1 MVTRS
6 ARREGTGRTALVT
19 GASAGIGQA
28 LAARFAERGFDLV
41 LVARREERLREVA
54 RELGERHGS
63 SALVLPADLG
73 DPEAPRSIHERLGA
87 EGIAVDALINNAGYG
102 IAEDYTDTTW
112 EEQARFLQV
121 MATAPA
127 HLMHL
132 FLPGMIERGYGR
144 IINVASLA
152 ALLPGLAGH
161 TLYSGVKAFLVK
173 TSQSLMIELAGTG
186 VHVTA
191 ICPGFTYTEYHDVI
205 RTRKSVSEY
214 PGFMWMS
221 ADEVARQG
229 YDAVMAGKPVYVN
242 GRVNQLVAFLARVLP
257 EGLLMKAA
265 RRQVVEE

>member
-1 MVTRS
+1 MATES
-6 ARREGTGRTALVT
+6 AGSEGAGRTALVT
-19 GASAGIGQA
+19 GASAGIGKA
-28 LAARFAERGFDLV
+28 LAARFAEHGFDLV
-41 LVARREERLREVA
+41 LVARREQRLRELA
-54 RELGERHGS
+54 RDFGERCGIT
-63 SALVLPADLG
+63 ALVIPADLA
-73 DPEAPRSIHERLGA
+73 DPEAPRSIHDRLGA
-87 EGIAVDALINNAGYG
+87 EGVAVDALVNNAGYG
-102 IAEDYTDTTW
+102 IPEDYKDTTW
-112 EEQARFLQV
+112 EAQARFIQV

-152 ALLPGLAGH
+152 ALIPGLAGH

-173 TSQSLMIELAGTG
+173 TSQSLMIELVGTG

-221 ADEVARQG
+221 AEEVARQG
-229 YDAVMAGKPVYVN
+229 YGAVMAGKPLYVN
-242 GRVNQLVAFLARVLP
+242 GRVNQLAASLARVLP
-257 EGLLMKAA
+257 DRLLMRAA
-265 RRQVVEE
+265 RRQIVEE